1 MSRFAHVVEHWT
13 PNAAR
18 LKATCGAYVSASNLP
33 AIYSERMPAY
43 QRPICPKCAAAKL
56 LAELVAA
63 SPVAR

>member
-1 MSRFAHVVEHWT
+1 MSRYSHVVENWT
-13 PNAAR
+13 PTAAR
-18 LKATCGAYVSASNLP
+18 LKTACGAYVSPSNLP
-33 AIYSERMPAY
+33 AIYSDRQPAY